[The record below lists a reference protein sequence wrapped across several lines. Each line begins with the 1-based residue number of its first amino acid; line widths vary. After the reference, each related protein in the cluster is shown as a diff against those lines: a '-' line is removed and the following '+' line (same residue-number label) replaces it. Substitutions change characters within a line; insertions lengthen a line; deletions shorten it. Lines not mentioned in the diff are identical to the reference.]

1 MKGQSKSTPVDI
13 KANEVAE
20 MDITVDLDSQ
30 QVTVTMHGQTVEAP
44 LARRLDAITWLG
56 YLISS
61 VDADFTQIEITSQ

>member
-1 MKGQSKSTPVDI
+1 VDI

-20 MDITVDLDSQ
+20 MDVVVDLDSQ
-30 QVTVTMHGQTVEAP
+30 HVAVSMHGQTVEAP

-61 VDADFTQIEITSQ
+61 VDADVSQIEIADGSKTK